1 MKKAAIRYL
10 CTYMSIALAILIL
23 LMPIY
28 SASIK
33 NAKTRLR
40 LEAANI
46 AESNLSHLSSEIQSI
61 GILAKTVQN
70 DQNYIKLGYSHLDRI
85 EVMTSTSLRKTLSNL
100 LAPNDFVKDVLIIY
114 NDADSVTTR
123 EMAYGRSDFFYNDMC
138 FGIEGLSYAGFRDL
152 LFNSSDRVIG
162 PMSMTYKN
170 NTICGMLNVYRTVR
184 AGKCVSA
191 IAVLVDLSKIEKI
204 IVSENESLFG
214 EVRLQLSDVEV
225 LNERFCESVAAD
237 AIEIADKTNNLKLF
251 VSLNDQMVYNSVVPI
266 LRMLIVYT
274 LLAFLLA
281 LSLAF
286 YYVVKVYRPLNRY
299 LKQLPEGS
307 DKSDVQYAHLMSG
320 SIVDLLIHRDNL
332 EKKLAQLRAQR
343 RADAIGDLMHNL
355 PISDMEAVD
364 ELKDDSLINGSY
376 SAARLYLRINNEL
389 QMADVKR
396 VYKNAAAT
404 LHERYRDVCIP
415 YLGNTLF
422 CAVIPVEPDEVEMN
436 CVLLERIASNLELTT
451 GCRVAFCVSAVHR
464 GIDGLRDAYNECSIL
479 MRSAGS
485 IGSAVLRMDMLQRK
499 SVANLSFEPEL
510 LSNMLEA
517 SETAV
522 LRARLESYN
531 ERITELFSYNPG
543 RAEQLYYNIMDTCD
557 AALSKYGIKPEM
569 QHPEASKE
577 TNIEAVAAHIEQYAI
592 YVHDAISNAKHESS
606 KKTEAV
612 LEYIKT
618 HYTDPDISL
627 TTLAATFFYSEG
639 YIYQLI
645 KKCTGLSYTDYLSG
659 LRMEKAVTLL
669 TETSLS
675 ANKVA
680 EMCGFTN
687 VNTFYKA
694 FKKKYGVAPGQYKA
708 RQGE

>member
-1 MKKAAIRYL
+1 M
-10 CTYMSIALAILIL
+10 
-23 LMPIY
+23 
-28 SASIK
+28 
-33 NAKTRLR
+33 
-40 LEAANI
+40 
-46 AESNLSHLSSEIQSI
+46 
-61 GILAKTVQN
+61 
-70 DQNYIKLGYSHLDRI
+70 
-85 EVMTSTSLRKTLSNL
+85 
-100 LAPNDFVKDVLIIY
+100 
-114 NDADSVTTR
+114 
-123 EMAYGRSDFFYNDMC
+123 
-138 FGIEGLSYAGFRDL
+138 
-152 LFNSSDRVIG
+152 
-162 PMSMTYKN
+162 
-170 NTICGMLNVYRTVR
+170 
-184 AGKCVSA
+184 
-191 IAVLVDLSKIEKI
+191 
-204 IVSENESLFG
+204 
-214 EVRLQLSDVEV
+214 
-225 LNERFCESVAAD
+225 
-237 AIEIADKTNNLKLF
+237 
-251 VSLNDQMVYNSVVPI
+251 
-266 LRMLIVYT
+266 
-274 LLAFLLA
+274 
-281 LSLAF
+281 
-286 YYVVKVYRPLNRY
+286 VKVYRPLNRY

-376 SAARLYLRINNEL
+376 SAVRLYLRINNEL

-577 TNIEAVAAHIEQYAI
+577 TNIEAAAAHIEQYAI